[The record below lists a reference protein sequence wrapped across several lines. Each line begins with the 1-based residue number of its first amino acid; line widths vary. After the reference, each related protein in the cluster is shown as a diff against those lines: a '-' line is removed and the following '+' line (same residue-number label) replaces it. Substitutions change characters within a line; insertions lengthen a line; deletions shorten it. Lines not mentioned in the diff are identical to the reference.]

1 MKLNVVHNEL
11 PEPLNT
17 KILAAK
23 KGLPEMKIK
32 ETNLG
37 DPLNFDKGVQKWQNV
52 NKNGWFANLT
62 GAFFQLSI
70 IKVVSAFSWIQP
82 LIKAKTEE
90 FEDQDGNKIAVSG
103 LVINLID
110 ELDRT
115 IFRMNNEPGA
125 QAEIID
131 GKEIHP
137 KLQPTMQTSVAKMV
151 AVQAGEVEKDKGLAI
166 LLEIF
171 QEKGRSFDY
180 FDWQIA
186 DCCHDT
192 NRIEGLVA
200 YTKQIVDPD
209 ELEYIAKK
217 IGGIILDSDEIQ
229 DIQYCQP
236 GLLNPHSLF
245 PIATP

>member
-1 MKLNVVHNEL
+1 
-11 PEPLNT
+11 
-17 KILAAK
+17 
-23 KGLPEMKIK
+23 MKIK

-37 DPLNFDKGVQKWQNV
+37 DPLNFDKGVQKWQDV
-52 NKNGWFANLT
+52 NKSGWFAKLT
-62 GAFFQLSI
+62 GAFFQLPI
-70 IKVVSAFSWIQP
+70 VKVISAFSWVQP
-82 LIKAKTEE
+82 IIKAKTKE
-90 FEDQDGNKIAVSG
+90 FEDQDGNKIAISG
-103 LVINLID
+103 LVVSLVD
-110 ELDRT
+110 SMDRT
-115 IFRMNNEPGA
+115 IFRMANEPGA

-137 KLQPTMQTSVAKMV
+137 KLQPTMQASIAKMD
-151 AVQAGEVEKDKGLAI
+151 AIWTGEIENDESLVI

-171 QEKGRSFDY
+171 QKRERSFDC

-209 ELEYIAKK
+209 ELEYIAEK

-236 GLLNPHSLF
+236 SLLNPHSLF
-245 PIATP
+245 PVATP